1 MNGNNMFCMSHSV
14 NIVISQLII
23 CNSFWQSYLTG
34 RVWLP
39 FYYNYHKLWFAARY
53 QYIFI
58 MLLKK
63 LITKKMTVLY

>member
-39 FYYNYHKLWFAARY
+39 FYYNREFDMETDVFA
-53 QYIFI
+53 
-58 MLLKK
+58 
-63 LITKKMTVLY
+63 